1 VLFKI
6 HKKEFYLKKIYVIIL
21 QNINLK
27 IKNKFTMTKLNEK
40 KILVIGSGG
49 REHGICEAFKNSS
62 QPTQIFALPGNAGT
76 KNIAENVKNVNISD
90 FQAIINFCEENKI
103 DFVFIGPEQPLV
115 EGLVEILENHKIR
128 VFGPSKKASQLEG
141 SKIFMKK
148 IADDNQVPTA
158 QYQTFEET
166 KPALEFVK
174 KIGFPCVIKA
184 DGLASGKG
192 VIIAQNFEEAKSSV
206 EEILSGKFGDAGKK
220 IIIEEFLKGFEVSY
234 FVICDGKNF
243 LPLGFAHDHKKVGE
257 NETGLNTGGMGTF
270 SPSPFVTPQIEEII
284 LNVKSQNHLICI
296 VSTVMPG
303 TCDYLISD
311 FIPSKLKSALTNFQI
326 AYSPE
331 FVALGTVIDNMQTP
345 DMILIGANDVL
356 AVKIL
361 EPILKSIVINNPEM
375 RIA

>member
-1 VLFKI
+1 
-6 HKKEFYLKKIYVIIL
+6 
-21 QNINLK
+21 
-27 IKNKFTMTKLNEK
+27 MTKLNMK

-49 REHGICEAFKNSS
+49 RENAICEAFKNSP
-62 QPTQIFALPGNAGT
+62 QATQIFALPGNAGT
-76 KNIAENVKNVNISD
+76 KKIAENIETINIKDS
-90 FQAIINFCEENKI
+90 QAIINFCQENQI

-115 EGLVEILENHKIR
+115 EGLVDILEQNKIR

-220 IIIEEFLKGFEVSY
+220 LSL
-234 FVICDGKNF
+234 KNF
-243 LPLGFAHDHKKVGE
+243 
-257 NETGLNTGGMGTF
+257 
-270 SPSPFVTPQIEEII
+270 
-284 LNVKSQNHLICI
+284 
-296 VSTVMPG
+296 
-303 TCDYLISD
+303 
-311 FIPSKLKSALTNFQI
+311 
-326 AYSPE
+326 
-331 FVALGTVIDNMQTP
+331 
-345 DMILIGANDVL
+345 
-356 AVKIL
+356 
-361 EPILKSIVINNPEM
+361 
-375 RIA
+375 